1 MNIQRKEIPMRIN
14 EKDYAFV
21 LDFESA
27 IEFQSAYGKSIFV
40 GLTKLSEEQDLMALA
55 VLIASCLKDENGKPV
70 GMNFVKTLDLMGA
83 LEFFMDKLSALV
95 DNSIPKDENPS
106 KKK

>member
-27 IEFQSAYGKSIFV
+27 IEFQSAYGK
-40 GLTKLSEEQDLMALA
+40 
-55 VLIASCLKDENGKPV
+55 
-70 GMNFVKTLDLMGA
+70 
-83 LEFFMDKLSALV
+83 
-95 DNSIPKDENPS
+95 
-106 KKK
+106 